1 MCCRE
6 DDTNGH
12 TQRNRSLHLPHLAPK
27 LLAGL
32 DSCEWKIWFQVHH
45 DGRSWDKLP
54 SDLDLTHYNLEHTEL
69 VRLCTEEYEQRG
81 FTVSVE
87 RQNDFRLQ
95 LAGATISGRPD
106 IVAWRHDQAV
116 IVDAKA
122 AKPNPSHESQVML
135 YMTWLP
141 LIDPR
146 FQKVKLSGE
155 VYYGEEAVINIPAA
169 SVNDR
174 FREITTGLISR
185 AHGPT
190 ERYPGWSSITRGASF
205 PPPLTPA
212 VRSRPRPH
220 LTDEKVRHASE

>member
-1 MCCRE
+1 MATLRE
-6 DDTNGH
+6 SGPYIYPTW
-12 TQRNRSLHLPHLAPK
+12 LPK

-54 SDLDLTHYNLEHTEL
+54 NDFDLTRYNLEHTEL

-95 LAGATISGRPD
+95 LGGATITGRPD
-106 IVAWRHDQAV
+106 IVAWRDDEAV

-122 AKPNPSHESQVML
+122 AKPNPSHEIQVML
-135 YMTWLP
+135 YMSWLP
-141 LIDPR
+141 LVNPKL
-146 FQKVKLSGE
+146 QETNLSGE
-155 VYYGEEAVINIPAA
+155 VYYGENAVIDIPAA

-174 FREITTGLISR
+174 FREITAGLISR
-185 AHGPT
+185 VTSKTPPRRAPSNSECRFCPIT
-190 ERYPGWSSITRGASF
+190 SQYCPERREI
-205 PPPLTPA
+205 
-212 VRSRPRPH
+212 
-220 LTDEKVRHASE
+220 

>member
-1 MCCRE
+1 MATLRQ
-6 DDTNGH
+6 TGPYIYP
-12 TQRNRSLHLPHLAPK
+12 TWLPK

-32 DSCEWKIWFQVHH
+32 DSREYKTWFQVHH

-54 SDLDLTHYNLEHTEL
+54 SDFDLTRYNLEHTEL
-69 VRLCTEEYEQRG
+69 VRLYTEEYLQRG

-95 LAGATISGRPD
+95 VTTATISGRPD
-106 IVAWRHDQAV
+106 IVAWRDDEAV
-116 IVDAKA
+116 IVDAKT
-122 AKPNPSHESQVML
+122 AKPNPSHEIQVML

-141 LIDPR
+141 MIDPK

-174 FREITTGLISR
+174 FKEITAGLITRVTSKTPPR
-185 AHGPT
+185 KAPGISECRFCPISSQYCP
-190 ERYPGWSSITRGASF
+190 ERRET
-205 PPPLTPA
+205 
-212 VRSRPRPH
+212 
-220 LTDEKVRHASE
+220 

>member
-1 MCCRE
+1 MATLR
-6 DDTNGH
+6 DGGPYIYPTW
-12 TQRNRSLHLPHLAPK
+12 LPK

-45 DGRSWDKLP
+45 DSRSWDKLP
-54 SDLDLTHYNLEHTEL
+54 SDFDLTRYSLEHTEL

-106 IVAWRHDQAV
+106 IVAWRDDEAV

-122 AKPNPSHESQVML
+122 AKPNPSHEIQVIL

-141 LIDPR
+141 IIDPR

-155 VYYGEEAVINIPAA
+155 VYYGEEAVIDIPAA

-174 FREITTGLISR
+174 FKEITE
-185 AHGPT
+185 GPT
-190 ERYPGWSSITRGASF
+190 SFHKLITF
-205 PPPLTPA
+205 TL
-212 VRSRPRPH
+212 
-220 LTDEKVRHASE
+220 

>member
-1 MCCRE
+1 MATLRQ
-6 DDTNGH
+6 TGPYIYP
-12 TQRNRSLHLPHLAPK
+12 TWLPK

-32 DSCEWKIWFQVHH
+32 NGCEWKIWFQVHH

-54 SDLDLTHYNLEHTEL
+54 NDFDLTRYNLEHTEL
-69 VRLCTEEYEQRG
+69 MRLCTEEYEERG

-95 LAGATISGRPD
+95 VATATISGRPD
-106 IVAWRHDQAV
+106 IVAWRDDEAV

-122 AKPNPSHESQVML
+122 AKPNPSHEIQVML

-141 LIDPR
+141 MIDPR

-155 VYYGEEAVINIPAA
+155 VYYREEATINIPAT

-174 FREITTGLISR
+174 FKEITAGLIGRVTSKTPPRKAPSVSECRYCPISSRYCPERREI
-185 AHGPT
+185 
-190 ERYPGWSSITRGASF
+190 
-205 PPPLTPA
+205 
-212 VRSRPRPH
+212 
-220 LTDEKVRHASE
+220 

>member
-1 MCCRE
+1 MATLR
-6 DDTNGH
+6 DGGPYIYPTW
-12 TQRNRSLHLPHLAPK
+12 LPK

-32 DSCEWKIWFQVHH
+32 DSCEYKIWFQVHH

-54 SDLDLTHYNLEHTEL
+54 NDFALTRYNLEHTEL
-69 VRLCTEEYEQRG
+69 MRLCTEEYEERG

-95 LAGATISGRPD
+95 VATATISGRPD
-106 IVAWRHDQAV
+106 IVAWRDDEAV

-122 AKPNPSHESQVML
+122 AKPNPSHEIQVML
-135 YMTWLP
+135 YMSWLP
-141 LIDPR
+141 FIDPK

-174 FREITTGLISR
+174 FKEITTGLIGRVTSR
-185 AHGPT
+185 TPLRKAPSESECRFCPISSRYCP
-190 ERYPGWSSITRGASF
+190 ERREI
-205 PPPLTPA
+205 
-212 VRSRPRPH
+212 
-220 LTDEKVRHASE
+220 

>member
-1 MCCRE
+1 MATLR
-6 DDTNGH
+6 DGGPYIYT
-12 TQRNRSLHLPHLAPK
+12 TWLPK

-54 SDLDLTHYNLEHTEL
+54 SDFDLTRYNLEHTEL
-69 VRLCTEEYEQRG
+69 VRLYTEEYEQRG

-95 LAGATISGRPD
+95 VDGATISGRPD
-106 IVAWRHDQAV
+106 IVAWRDDEAV
-116 IVDAKA
+116 IVDAKT
-122 AKPNPSHESQVML
+122 AKPNPSHEIQVML
-135 YMTWLP
+135 YMSWLP

-174 FREITTGLISR
+174 FKEITAGLISR
-185 AHGPT
+185 VTSKTPPRKAPSHSECRFCPIPISSRHCP
-190 ERYPGWSSITRGASF
+190 ERRET
-205 PPPLTPA
+205 
-212 VRSRPRPH
+212 
-220 LTDEKVRHASE
+220 